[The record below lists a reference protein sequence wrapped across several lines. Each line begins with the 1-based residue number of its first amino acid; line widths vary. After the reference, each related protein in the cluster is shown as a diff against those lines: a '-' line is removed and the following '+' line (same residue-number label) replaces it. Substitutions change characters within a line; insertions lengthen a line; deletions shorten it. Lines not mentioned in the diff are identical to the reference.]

1 MDSRPLDITVISA
14 SGLDNFLLVFKM
26 KVYVVVSLINGKS
39 VIEKKTH
46 MSNGR
51 NPRWNH
57 RIKFPVEESAIQTS
71 TLLFV
76 LRQHRMLGDK
86 DIGEVSIPVREL
98 LETNSG
104 YGSTEHEV
112 DYQVQ
117 STRGKCKGTFT
128 FSHEFREKVLPV
140 RADGGSHP
148 VPVPGTTYMVNQQG
162 MPAYPQQPYSTTP
175 PGYVNYP
182 CGPAPPQYGGTWY
195 PPPGTTPPGTY
206 PYPPPPQM
214 GYNQHLQQGP

>member
-14 SGLDNFLLVFKM
+14 SGLDNFLFVFKM

-39 VIEKKTH
+39 IIEKKTH

-98 LETNSG
+98 VEANPG

-117 STRGKCKGTFT
+117 ATNGKCKGTFT
-128 FSHEFREKVLPV
+128 FSHEFREKVQPA
-140 RADGGSHP
+140 RADHP
-148 VPVPGTTYMVNQQG
+148 PPYMVNQPG
-162 MPAYPQQPYSTTP
+162 MPAYPQGPYSQTP
-175 PGYVNYP
+175 PGYVNYGCP
-182 CGPAPPQYGGTWY
+182 PPQYGGGWY
-195 PPPGTTPPGTY
+195 PPPTTAPGAPY
-206 PYPPPPQM
+206 PYPPPPVPPPM
-214 GYNQHLQQGP
+214 GYNQHMQQGP

>member
-117 STRGKCKGTFT
+117 STRGKCKGT
-128 FSHEFREKVLPV
+128 
-140 RADGGSHP
+140 
-148 VPVPGTTYMVNQQG
+148 TYMVNQQG